1 MYVGSAVVLLLDTEQ
16 LRDAAIVISTLG
28 TLDNFV
34 AELLQANFFSEVIG
48 RSVDSREVLLI
59 KF

>member
-16 LRDAAIVISTLG
+16 LQDAASVISTLG

-34 AELLQANFFSEVIG
+34 AELLQANFFSAVIE
-48 RSVDSREVLLI
+48 RSVDSREVLLM